1 MISQLTKDAL
11 VIPPLLLEHVSK
23 SFQRKSEIGRSVEKL
38 ENRPVLR
45 NVTLSV
51 GDGETVC
58 ILGKNGAGKTTLIRI
73 LSTLVLP
80 DSGVARICGRD
91 VAREADYVKRN
102 VGVMLNAGDGG
113 FHPRLSARHNLRYY
127 GALQLMPTSKTEERI
142 NDLLK
147 ELNLE
152 DRGADQS
159 QSYSSGMRRRLALA
173 RALLHEP
180 PVLLLD
186 EPTLGVDPWT
196 SRHIHDYL
204 GKLSEEGGKTILC
217 TTNNL
222 HEAEELG
229 KRSYL
234 LENGELSPWQGMKAD
249 LAR

>member
-1 MISQLTKDAL
+1 L
-11 VIPPLLLEHVSK
+11 IPPLLLEHVSK
-23 SFQRKSEIGRSVEKL
+23 SFRRKSEIGTSTEKH
-38 ENRPVLR
+38 ENRPVLK
-45 NVTLSV
+45 NVTISV
-51 GDGETVC
+51 REGETVC

-80 DSGVARICGRD
+80 DNGVARICGLD
-91 VAREADYVKRN
+91 VVGEADHVKRN

-127 GALQLMPTSKTEERI
+127 GALQLMPTNKTNERI
-142 NDLLK
+142 SDLLK

-152 DRGADQS
+152 DRGTDQS

-173 RALLHEP
+173 RALLHDP

-196 SRHIHDYL
+196 SKHIHEYL
-204 GKLSEEGGKTILC
+204 RKLSEERGKTILC
-217 TTNNL
+217 TTNNV

-234 LENGELSPWQGMKAD
+234 LENGELSPWQGMEAG
-249 LAR
+249 LTR

>member
-1 MISQLTKDAL
+1 LIE
-11 VIPPLLLEHVSK
+11 PLLLKNISK
-23 SFQRKSEIGRSVEKL
+23 SFQRKSEISRSREKHG
-38 ENRPVLR
+38 NRPVLK
-45 NVTLSV
+45 NVTLSIQK
-51 GDGETVC
+51 GETVC
-58 ILGKNGAGKTTLIRI
+58 VLGKNGAGKTTLIRI

-80 DSGVARICGRD
+80 DSGSASICGLD
-91 VAREADYVKRN
+91 VVGEADHVKRN

-113 FHPRLSARHNLRYY
+113 FHPRLSARLNLRYY
-127 GALQLMPTSKTEERI
+127 GALQLMSTSKANERI

-147 ELNLE
+147 ELKLE

-173 RALLHEP
+173 RALLHDP

-196 SRHIHDYL
+196 SRHIHEYL
-204 GKLSEEGGKTILC
+204 RKLSDEGGKTILC
-217 TTNNL
+217 TTNNV

-229 KRSYL
+229 RRSYL
-234 LENGELSPWQGMKAD
+234 LENGELSPWRGMEAE